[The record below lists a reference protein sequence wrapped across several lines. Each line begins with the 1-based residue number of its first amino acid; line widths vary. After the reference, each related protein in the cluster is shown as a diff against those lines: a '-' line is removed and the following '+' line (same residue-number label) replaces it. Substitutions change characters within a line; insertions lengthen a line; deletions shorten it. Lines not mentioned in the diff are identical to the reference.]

1 MKISIDSFFKLRH
14 ICFIISTMLVN
25 DCPKANKTI
34 TNDIWGSR
42 IVRSLQKSWQ
52 NFLCH
57 FYRIHI
63 CPFYKFTC
71 WMSFCRNPN
80 SKLCSIFG
88 KPIKLCSI
96 CYYTINNSSVGAF
109 VVK

>member
-1 MKISIDSFFKLRH
+1 MKISIDNLFKLRH
-14 ICFIISTMLVN
+14 ICFIISTMLVY
-25 DCPKANKTI
+25 DCPKADKTI
-34 TNDIWGSR
+34 TNDIRGIR
-42 IVRSLQKSWQ
+42 IIRSLQKFWQ

-63 CPFYKFTC
+63 CPFCKFTSR
-71 WMSFCRNPN
+71 MSFCRNPN
-80 SKLCSIFG
+80 SILCTIFG

-96 CYYTINNSSVGAF
+96 CYYTINNSSIGAF